1 MTDIT
6 AVGELLID
14 FTEAGLEE
22 NGRRLFE
29 QNPGGAPANLLTLA
43 ARLGFHTAFAGKV
56 GRDMH
61 GIYLKSVLEH
71 EGIDTRGLILS
82 DEAFTT
88 LAFVALS
95 EAGERTFSFARKPG
109 ADTLL
114 RKDELPLGL
123 LRDTRILHFGSL
135 SLTDEPARSAT
146 LFAVET
152 AKRSGALISYDPNY
166 RAPLWKSRSEAV
178 DRMRSVLPLVD
189 IFKLSEDEAALLSGK
204 ACPEDAAHALSHI
217 GIPCIAVTLGAQGAL
232 VCIHG
237 EIRHISAPPVSVT
250 DTTGAGDAFFGGFLC
265 RLLQLGH
272 DMQDLRPDDGVSAA
286 RWGCAA
292 AACCIQKRGGIPAMP
307 TLSMLKRYL

>member
-14 FTEAGLEE
+14 FTEAGLGE

-95 EAGERTFSFARKPG
+95 EEESVLFPSHASRVRIRCFAKTSFRSDCCAIHAFCTSVLFRSP
-109 ADTLL
+109 TSL
-114 RKDELPLGL
+114 R
-123 LRDTRILHFGSL
+123 
-135 SLTDEPARSAT
+135 A
-146 LFAVET
+146 
-152 AKRSGALISYDPNY
+152 
-166 RAPLWKSRSEAV
+166 APLFSRS
-178 DRMRSVLPLVD
+178 
-189 IFKLSEDEAALLSGK
+189 
-204 ACPEDAAHALSHI
+204 
-217 GIPCIAVTLGAQGAL
+217 
-232 VCIHG
+232 
-237 EIRHISAPPVSVT
+237 
-250 DTTGAGDAFFGGFLC
+250 
-265 RLLQLGH
+265 
-272 DMQDLRPDDGVSAA
+272 RPQSAA
-286 RWGCAA
+286 AR
-292 AACCIQKRGGIPAMP
+292 
-307 TLSMLKRYL
+307 

>member
-14 FTEAGLEE
+14 FTEAGLGE

-43 ARLGFHTAFAGKV
+43 ARLGFYTAFAGKV

-61 GIYLKSVLEH
+61 GIYLKSVLER
-71 EGIDTRGLILS
+71 EGIDTRGLVLS

-95 EAGERTFSFARKPG
+95 ETGERTFSFARKPG

-152 AKRSGALISYDPNY
+152 EKRSGALISYDPNY

-189 IFKLSEDEAALLSGK
+189 ILKLSEDEAALLSDK
-204 ACPEDAAHALSHI
+204 A
-217 GIPCIAVTLGAQGAL
+217 
-232 VCIHG
+232 
-237 EIRHISAPPVSVT
+237 
-250 DTTGAGDAFFGGFLC
+250 
-265 RLLQLGH
+265 
-272 DMQDLRPDDGVSAA
+272 
-286 RWGCAA
+286 
-292 AACCIQKRGGIPAMP
+292 
-307 TLSMLKRYL
+307 